1 MSKNDSPIS
10 IGDASIFQGDFLMS
24 LSNWQSERKRLQD
37 FKHLLVNVKSKEV
50 VAATTSSDRLALFT
64 SYQDYVSNDSSV
76 GIKSI
81 DADDFYTTPTWPR
94 VLGLEDGTAPYR
106 SR

>member
-1 MSKNDSPIS
+1 M
-10 IGDASIFQGDFLMS
+10 LMS
-24 LSNWQSERKRLQD
+24 LSGWQSERKQLQD
-37 FKHLLVNVKSKEV
+37 FKHLLVNAKAKEV
-50 VAATTSSDRLALFT
+50 VAATTSDDRLVLFA
-64 SYQDYVSNDSSV
+64 SYQDYVANDSSV

-81 DADDFYTTPTWPR
+81 DADEYYTTPTWPR